1 MIDLRLWRAGLL
13 AVAAALIVAMF
24 SLEEV
29 PKPLQPAVPPDAFDS
44 DAAVSL
50 ARDLARS
57 HPDPRPGSDS
67 DAQVAE
73 LVKSRF
79 TAIGA
84 VAASEQRF
92 DAKFRGEDVELRNL
106 IAVLPGASDRQVAL
120 IAHRDVAEGS
130 GAGSSLASTAVLLE
144 IASGFTGSTHEKSLV
159 FVSTDGGSIGAL
171 GARRFIRDYSDAGL
185 LDGAVVLSQPAA
197 SDPVR
202 PLMIPWS
209 TGSQSTGATLAQTA
223 SETVAE
229 ETEEPA
235 GDEGPLDDLFRLALP
250 SALGEQGPL
259 IEAGLDTVRLS
270 SSGELPPAPDRDEA
284 SEVDGQ
290 TLGSFGR
297 AALSLMLALDAGPSP
312 SEHGPDAYVGLAGNL
327 LPGWTLSLL
336 ALALLAPVGIAAGE
350 GMARIARSPV
360 QAGRAV
366 GWALLRSVSF
376 LFGLAVI
383 YALSFVGLI
392 PSPDFP
398 FDPRSE
404 DLGLAGAISVAVA
417 FAGAGVVAFLLRP
430 LLPPSPSTAGPA
442 PAAALTVAAL
452 ATLGVWAINP
462 YLGLLVAIGL
472 QLWVLAASG
481 LVGDRLRATGLVL
494 AGLVPVFAA
503 VLALAGRFD
512 AGLGVVWDLMFMFTG
527 GQLNAGLALLGCLLG
542 GSALAI
548 VATNG
553 PAPAPD
559 APQMKLRALVDRGRA
574 LEERR
579 AERQRRAADRKRQS
593 RRARMG
599 LPEDPREELLKE
611 LPPEDAP
618 AEETR
623 AEDAPAE
630 GEARPPKEP
639 NPTAPQTGK
648 PGGEAEDVP
657 ADDGEE
663 VPADESD
670 ESGSDQPEPAR
681 DPRMWS
687 KPTDSSLRP
696 SVSVTVPGSPLTAS
710 PILVSG

>member
-1 MIDLRLWRAGLL
+1 VIDLRLWRAGLL

-29 PKPLQPAVPPDAFDS
+29 PDPLRPAVPPDAFDS
-44 DAAVSL
+44 DAARSL
-50 ARDLARS
+50 TRELASS
-57 HPDPRPGSDS
+57 HPDPRPGSEQDE
-67 DAQVAE
+67 ALAE

-84 VAASEQRF
+84 VQASEQLF
-92 DAKFRGEDVELRNL
+92 DAEFGGEDVELRNL

-120 IAHRDVAEGS
+120 IAHRDVADGS

-144 IASGFTGSTHEKSLV
+144 IASGFAGSTHEKSLV

-197 SDPVR
+197 ADPVA
-202 PLMIPWS
+202 PLVIPWS
-209 TGSQSTGATLAQTA
+209 TGPQSTGAALAQTA
-223 SETVAE
+223 DETVSE

-235 GDEGPLDDLFRLALP
+235 GDEGPLGDLFRLALP

-259 IEAGLDTVRLS
+259 IEAGLDSVRLS
-270 SSGELPPAPDRDEA
+270 SSGELPLPPERDEA
-284 SEVDGQ
+284 SELDGQ
-290 TLGSFGR
+290 TIGHFGR
-297 AALSLMLALDAGPSP
+297 AALSLMLGLDAGPSP
-312 SEHGPDAYVGLAGNL
+312 PEHGPEAHIGLAGNL
-327 LPGWTLSLL
+327 LPGWTLGLL
-336 ALALLAPVGIAAGE
+336 ALALLAPVGLVAGE
-350 GMARIARSPV
+350 GVARIAHSPV
-360 QAGRAV
+360 QAGRAL
-366 GWALLRSVSF
+366 GWALLRSVPF
-376 LFGLAVI
+376 LFGLVLV
-383 YALSFVGLI
+383 YALSLVGLI
-392 PSPDFP
+392 PSPEFP
-398 FDPRSE
+398 FDPRTE
-404 DLGLAGAISVAVA
+404 GLGLAGAISVAVA
-417 FAGAGVVAFLLRP
+417 FAGAGAVAFLLRP
-430 LLPPSPSTAGPA
+430 LLPPPPSTAGPA

-452 ATLGVWAINP
+452 AALGVWAINP
-462 YLGLLVAIGL
+462 YLGLLIAIGL

-494 AGLVPVFAA
+494 AGLVPVLAA

-559 APQMKLRALVDRGRA
+559 GPQMKLRALVDRGRA

-579 AERQRRAADRKRQS
+579 AERQRRAADKKRQS

-618 AEETR
+618 AEETP
-623 AEDAPAE
+623 ADDAPAE
-630 GEARPPKEP
+630 SEEEPPKEP
-639 NPTAPQTGK
+639 KADAPQTGT

-657 ADDGEE
+657 ADEAPAEGREE
-663 VPADESD
+663 PP
-670 ESGSDQPEPAR
+670 DQPDPAP

-687 KPTDSSLRP
+687 KPSDSSLRP
-696 SVSVTVPGSPLTAS
+696 SVSLTVPGSPSVAS